1 VAVDIEERLDS
12 STLEVIGR
20 HEPELQPTE
29 VGTVLFSLKTPLAV
43 DRYGENVR
51 TGRFVIQDSLQ
62 IGGGGTIQTVE
73 GDADSAVRRFSLDDF
88 QVGADGARVVDL
100 SLERNGVELDVT
112 PGFLDHLSAGNRL
125 IVRLRDPVQIEP
137 VALLAY
143 EHNLGFVFSRD
154 RDRVNVVLY
163 RERDGGAEARAA
175 A

>member
-1 VAVDIEERLDS
+1 M
-12 STLEVIGR
+12 
-20 HEPELQPTE
+20 
-29 VGTVLFSLKTPLAV
+29 
-43 DRYGENVR
+43 
-51 TGRFVIQDSLQ
+51 
-62 IGGGGTIQTVE
+62 
-73 GDADSAVRRFSLDDF
+73 
-88 QVGADGARVVDL
+88 
-100 SLERNGVELDVT
+100 T